1 MSRKIT
7 IGIDV
12 EREGNQSKSAPIV
25 GDLTF
30 LFHFLNKYFLT
41 NI

>member
-1 MSRKIT
+1 MSRKII

-12 EREGNQSKSAPIV
+12 EREGNKSKLPPIG